1 MKIERTKNA
10 SRNIFYGVILKAYQI
25 LFPFIMRT
33 AIIYILGTQYL
44 GLNSL
49 FSSILQVLNL
59 AELGVGSAMVYSM
72 YKPIAEDDKDTICA
86 LMLLY
91 KKYYRII
98 GLVILAG
105 GMLLLPFLPRLVK
118 TDTIPANIDIYI
130 LYGLNLATTVLT
142 YWLFAYKNC
151 LLSAF
156 QRTEIQSKINLTVST
171 VSYVVQL
178 AVLYFLH
185 SFYAYTCV
193 SLVTTVCNNL
203 VTAKIV
209 NSIFPSYKPK
219 GDLSK
224 KEIDSI
230 NQRIRDLFTAK
241 LGGTIVGSADTIVIS
256 AFLGLT
262 ILAVYQNYYFI
273 MHSLIGVI
281 TVGFSSITA
290 GIGNSLVIETEGK
303 NYNDFRKFALLVNW
317 IATVCISCL
326 MSLYQPFIELWV
338 GKELLLDYRFVL
350 LFCVYFYVFI
360 VQQLACVYKDAG
372 GIWNKDK
379 YRPLVSGIV
388 NLILN
393 LSFVKKWGL
402 YAIILS
408 TIISYIA
415 VAMPWLI
422 VNVFTTVFH
431 NGGKEYTLFIIK
443 GFGISFLVGGLC
455 YLPCSLVHGIPL
467 VEIVVRFLICIVV
480 SNSLLVI
487 LYRRNKYYDS
497 MLELIDVV
505 LKRKAH
511 YFIERM
517 KTF

>member
-25 LFPFIMRT
+25 LLPFIMRT

-49 FSSILQVLNL
+49 FVSIFQVLNL

-91 KKYYRII
+91 RKYYRII
-98 GLVILAG
+98 GLVILAAG
-105 GMLLLPFLPRLVK
+105 LVLLPFLPHLVK
-118 TDTIPANIDIYI
+118 ADTVPADIDLYI
-130 LYGLNLATTVLT
+130 LYALNLVTTVLT
-142 YWLFAYKNC
+142 YWLFAYRNC

-156 QRTEIQSKINLTVST
+156 QRTDIQSKINLAVS
-171 VSYVVQL
+171 VASNAAQL
-178 AVLYFLH
+178 TVLYFFH

-193 SLVTTVCNNL
+193 SLFTSVCNNL
-203 VTAKIV
+203 ITANLV
-209 NSIFPSYKPK
+209 NKMYPSFKPK
-219 GDLSK
+219 GNLP
-224 KEIDSI
+224 KEEIESI
-230 NQRIRDLFTAK
+230 NQRVKDLFTAK

-262 ILAVYQNYYFI
+262 VLAVYQNYYYIMNAVIGFI
-273 MHSLIGVI
+273 M
-281 TVGFSSITA
+281 VGFSSITA
-290 GIGNSLVIETEGK
+290 GIGNSLVIETEEK
-303 NYNDFRKFALLVNW
+303 NYNDFRKFAFLINW
-317 IATVCISCL
+317 IASVCISCF

-350 LFCVYFYVFI
+350 LFCVYFYVFV

-422 VNVFTTVFH
+422 VNLFTTVFH

-455 YLPCSLVHGIPL
+455 YLPCSLVHGIPI